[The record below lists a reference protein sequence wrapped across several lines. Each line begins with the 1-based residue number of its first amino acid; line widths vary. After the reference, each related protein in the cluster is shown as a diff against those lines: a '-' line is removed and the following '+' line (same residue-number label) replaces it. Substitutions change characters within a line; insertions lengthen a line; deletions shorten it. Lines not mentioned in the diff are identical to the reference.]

1 MASSEEWDA
10 LSPEQGL
17 EAIAQAIDDA
27 ADHGDAALNS
37 QALAWCERL
46 EPRLE
51 SDAQRVLLDY
61 FQANAWANRM
71 VAKRG
76 DAAAVWAWEQ
86 EELQRQIFLL
96 RRALG
101 SPAFADLDL
110 VRQCQILTNLANQ
123 LDTAGRFIEA
133 RQLWTRALSLLPVF
147 WMARANRGNS
157 LMHYAQALYDPGQR
171 AVFAVAAHRDL
182 DAALSHID
190 EFPELGDARLR
201 SAFAAKAAAID
212 RHFDLAAISAD
223 YAADAYSLGRSKVEQ
238 AYRRWCLDQGLF
250 LNPLND
256 LQPDSIAAHD
266 VLTLPDM
273 VTDIHEPPV
282 LVGFFNQLKQ
292 EFVSARWLCFEGISA
307 ERVHASDR
315 GVLLYNTLDYAAV
328 SLGVEQVKM
337 AFRMSYS
344 LLDKI
349 AYFLNHY
356 MKLGIPE
363 KRISFRHVWRDKD
376 SGPVRPEFLS
386 SENWPLRGL
395 YWLSKDLFESDFKD
409 VMEPDAR
416 ALHELRNHLEHKYVK
431 VISTI
436 GGLTSGPATGPFV
449 DTLAHTVSLPDLEAR
464 TLRLLQLARSSLIYL
479 SLGMH
484 REEERR
490 RDSAPPGRLIMPMML
505 DPWDDGWKRRW

>member
-1 MASSEEWDA
+1 MAGDEDWNA

-17 EAIAQAIDDA
+17 QTIAQAIDDA
-27 ADHGDAALNS
+27 ADHGDADLTS
-37 QALAWCERL
+37 QALAWCDQL

-51 SDAQRVLLDY
+51 SDEQRALLDY
-61 FQANAWANRM
+61 FRANGWANRM
-71 VAKRG
+71 VAKHG
-76 DAAAVWAWEQ
+76 DVAAVWAWDQ

-96 RRALG
+96 RRALR
-101 SPAFADLDL
+101 SPAFGELDL

-123 LDTAGRFIEA
+123 LDTAGRFIES
-133 RQLWTRALSLLPVF
+133 RQLWTRALTLLPVF
-147 WMARANRGNS
+147 WMARVNRANS

-171 AVFAVAAHRDL
+171 AVFAMAAHRDL

-190 EFPELGDARLR
+190 TYPELGDAQLR
-201 SAFAAKAAAID
+201 SVFAAKAAAIEQ
-212 RHFDLAAISAD
+212 HFDLAAISAD
-223 YAADAYSLGRSKVEQ
+223 YQPDAYSLGRGKIEQ
-238 AYRRWCLDQGLF
+238 AYRRWCLSESLF

-256 LQPDSIAAHD
+256 LGPDSIAAHD
-266 VLTLPDM
+266 VLTLPDL
-273 VTDIHEPPV
+273 VADIGEPPI
-282 LVGFFNQLKQ
+282 LIGFFNQLKQ
-292 EFVSARWLCFEGISA
+292 EFVSARWLCFDGISA
-307 ERVHASDR
+307 DRVHASDR
-315 GVLLYNTLDYAAV
+315 GVLLYNTLDYPSV
-328 SLGVEQVKM
+328 GLGVEQVKM

-363 KRISFRHVWRDKD
+363 KRISFRHVWRDKE
-376 SGPVRPEFLS
+376 SGPVRPEFLA

-431 VISTI
+431 VLSTM
-436 GGLTSGPATGPFV
+436 GGVPMGPATGLFA

-464 TLRLLQLARSSLIYL
+464 TLRLLQLARSALIYL

-490 RDSAPPGRLIMPMML
+490 RQSAPPDRLVMPMPL
-505 DPWDDGWKRRW
+505 DPWDDQWKRRW